1 LTNVRDIMTT
11 DVETCSLLDTVE
23 EVAVKMKEENVGVI
37 PIVDNDKLAGVVTD
51 RDIVL
56 RCIAENYPT
65 SAKVEEIMSDERLIT
80 VSADTTTNEAA
91 RIMAKHQIRRL
102 PVVENGKLE
111 GIVALG
117 DLAVRDLTDSQA
129 KEALSEISEKNP
141 SEIQH

>member
-1 LTNVRDIMTT
+1 MTNVRDIMTT